1 MSAERHK
8 TGAAGALSIDIQA
21 LRARYRDERDLRLR
35 SEGKAQYVE
44 ATGGFARYLDDP
56 WADSGF
62 VREPVNEE
70 TEVVIVGGGFGG
82 LLCGAR
88 LRAAGITDFRIV
100 EKAADFGGTWYW
112 NRYPGA
118 ACDTESYIYLP
129 LLEETGY
136 MPVRNYAR
144 APEIYEH
151 SRRIGRHFGLYE
163 RALFQTVISRMAWQ
177 EQEGRWLVET
187 DRGDRIRARFVILAG
202 GPLSRPKL
210 PGIPGI
216 DSFKGHSFTP
226 AAGTMPTPAAVRKEV
241 STVLPTSAS
250 ASSAPVPPPCNVC
263 RISAVRRKSSTCSSA
278 RRRRSVCATTG
289 RPINPGLKA

>member
-8 TGAAGALSIDIQA
+8 TGAAGAPTIDIQA

-44 ATGGFARYLDDP
+44 LAGGFARYLDDP
-56 WADSGF
+56 WADPGF
-62 VREPVNEE
+62 ARAAVSEE
-70 TEVVIVGGGFGG
+70 TEALIVGGGFGG

-88 LRAAGITDFRIV
+88 LREAGISDFRIV

-129 LLEETGY
+129 LLEATGY
-136 MPVRNYAR
+136 MPVRKYAR

-163 RALFQTVISRMAWQ
+163 RALFQTVISRMSWQ
-177 EQEGRWLVET
+177 EGEGRWLVET
-187 DRGDRIRARFVILAG
+187 DRGDRIRALRHSG
-202 GPLSRPKL
+202 GRAAQPSEAARHPRHRDLQGAQLPHQPLGLRL
-210 PGIPGI
+210 HWR
-216 DSFKGHSFTP
+216 DS
-226 AAGTMPTPAAVRKEV
+226 
-241 STVLPTSAS
+241 
-250 ASSAPVPPPCNVC
+250 
-263 RISAVRRKSSTCSSA
+263 
-278 RRRRSVCATTG
+278 
-289 RPINPGLKA
+289 